1 MPEETTSSLA
11 EVASEILLL
20 LGHDPRAAG
29 AGVVSIET
37 LRKCTREQ
45 LIEYA
50 RRLGLSGV
58 AKLNK
63 DMLAGRIQSALDPS
77 HREPSNGG
85 GGDDGDPTGDDAPPE
100 GSTESGLAPF
110 PEKFDLGPDSQE
122 EPTPHH
128 IPWSYGQNRV
138 TAMVVDPDKMF
149 AYWECTDAAID
160 AARRGLGGAG
170 NDAWLNLRV
179 YDVTGRLFDGTNA
192 HSYFDH
198 RVDRSDR
205 QWFFFIGKP
214 TSVACVELG
223 LKSAEGFFV
232 KICRSGRVEFPRSEP
247 AGSNNVEW
255 LTVNT
260 ASGYAGQP
268 VPGGSSGGNGG
279 GQFGGG
285 TPSQRGLHGVP
296 DLGGGGAGGG
306 GGAQVGP
313 HAFERRWEWRE
324 VMGGGVT
331 HTWTGEHTQV
341 EWIGPL
347 IRSAWEA
354 GPFTYAVQ
362 SPAYVEE
369 WNEGTMTVRKD
380 QGQVHIVYGP
390 WQVLIR
396 GIGAHAE
403 RRVLATWEIRRTWA
417 TTVGVER
424 AETIWRQLA
433 PGSSEWVAQGGSERV
448 WMGGSELRLGG
459 ASELFLVGA
468 SELRLGG
475 ASETQFKG
483 ASEWMMRGA
492 SERIMRGASEWMFG
506 GASERTFA
514 GASERMFA
522 GASEMLMRGASEH
535 LFAGASER
543 LGAGFAEQSSVN
555 YPASLGDGTTAE
567 PPVYPVKR

>member
-1 MPEETTSSLA
+1 MPEQTTSSLA
-11 EVASEILLL
+11 EVASEILVL
-20 LGHDPRAAG
+20 LGHDPRAGG
-29 AGVVSIET
+29 AGGVSIEA
-37 LRKCTREQ
+37 LRRCTREQ

-63 DMLAGRIQSALDPS
+63 DSLASRVQSALDPS
-77 HREPSNGG
+77 QRESNGG
-85 GGDDGDPTGDDAPPE
+85 ADGDDPTRADAPPE

-138 TAMVVDPDKMF
+138 TAMVVDPEKMF
-149 AYWECTDAAID
+149 AYWECTDGAIES
-160 AARRGLGGAG
+160 ARRGLGGAG

-179 YDVTGRLFDGTNA
+179 YDITGRLFDGTNA

-198 RVDRSDR
+198 RLDRSDR

-223 LKSAEGFFV
+223 LKSSEGFFV
-232 KICRSGRVEFPRSEP
+232 KIARSGRVEFPRREP
-247 AGSNNVEW
+247 VGSNNVEW
-255 LTVNT
+255 LTVDT
-260 ASGYAGQP
+260 ASGFAGQP
-268 VPGGSSGGNGG
+268 VAGGPPGGGPGEN

-285 TPSQRGLHGVP
+285 TASQRGLHGLP
-296 DLGGGGAGGG
+296 DWVGGG
-306 GGAQVGP
+306 GGVGPGTPVGP
-313 HAFERRWEWRE
+313 HVFERRWEWRE
-324 VMGGGVT
+324 QMGGGVT
-331 HTWTGEHTQV
+331 QTWTGERTQL

-347 IRSAWEA
+347 VRSAWEA

-362 SPAYVEE
+362 SPAYIEE
-369 WNEGTMTVRKD
+369 WNEGTMTVRTEH
-380 QGQVHIVYGP
+380 GQVHIVYGP
-390 WQVLIR
+390 WQVQIR

-403 RRVLATWEIRRTWA
+403 RRVLATWAIRRSWA

-424 AETIWRQLA
+424 AETLWRQLA
-433 PGSSEWVAQGGSERV
+433 PGSSEWVAQGGSERA

-492 SERIMRGASEWMFG
+492 SERIMRGASEWMVG
-506 GASERTFA
+506 GASERMFA
-514 GASERMFA
+514 GASESMFA
-522 GASEMLMRGASEH
+522 GASEMLMRGASER

-543 LGAGFAEQSSVN
+543 LGGGMGDSPGTS
-555 YPASLGDGTTAE
+555 YPASLGDNAASQ
-567 PPVYPVKR
+567 PSAYPVKR

>member
-1 MPEETTSSLA
+1 MPEETTISLA
-11 EVASEILLL
+11 QVASEILLM

-29 AGVVSIET
+29 AGIVSIDA

-77 HREPSNGG
+77 HRQPSNGG
-85 GGDDGDPTGDDAPPE
+85 GGDGDPTRDDAPPE

-138 TAMVVDPDKMF
+138 TAMVVDPEKMF
-149 AYWECTDAAID
+149 AYWECTDAAIET
-160 AARRGLGGAG
+160 ARRGLGGAG

-223 LKSAEGFFV
+223 LKSAEGYFV
-232 KICRSGRVEFPRSEP
+232 KICRSGRVEFPRREP
-247 AGSNNVEW
+247 VGSNNVEW

-268 VPGGSSGGNGG
+268 VAGGPPGGGDARAVRRRH
-279 GQFGGG
+279 GQPARA
-285 TPSQRGLHGVP
+285 TWRPRL
-296 DLGGGGAGGG
+296 GGAGAAGG

-331 HTWTGEHTQV
+331 HAWTGEHTQV

-354 GPFTYAVQ
+354 GPFTYAIQ

-369 WNEGTMTVRKD
+369 WSEGTMTVRKD
-380 QGQVHIVYGP
+380 QGQVHVVYGP
-390 WQVLIR
+390 WQVVIR

-555 YPASLGDGTTAE
+555 YPASLGDGATAE